1 MDGFLASPEDLT
13 EEECLELFYLI
24 TGGMLKRAAQP
35 AGVHYYAF
43 NYPACLL
50 GILTPGTEA
59 PKRAYTTLLTRF
71 IELHVLPPAAISLLF
86 YKNFSE
92 SLESGFRALRNLLNK
107 KLAACRV
114 RGQPCDIQTDGLCRL
129 RDAQAHMQACKNLR
143 NDLMKE
149 ASNFWNRPLALPA
162 GVLQPNI
169 PEELQLP
176 QSLLFVYGNAAPSD
190 RAFFKRDPF
199 PPNAIEASLA
209 DPPVEAMSVSADE
222 SDQDMNEGEAPVELE
237 QATRSP
243 NQQDDLVDATGALT
257 MEDDDKDF
265 LVLPHPHFAE
275 FFGEL
280 ARLTSIKIRTVD
292 TEHDGRRWR
301 RLLVDGI
308 PKDVLFGLG
317 ISTEAEGIRFADE
330 RAWADLYC
338 AFARLRII
346 PREITGLVQESKDWM
361 KVIAR
366 AVAPL
371 FSQLMWRL
379 LLCTLV
385 FFPLLLVCGLILV
398 YGLWTEHPNILI
410 SYMVLVAGLLVA
422 RMVTVTRV
430 LITLFDPKSN
440 WSLEPTYRAF
450 GVADEKGETVTSYA
464 LFHLGYAI
472 FFIVV
477 YVLFIYIVDKCR
489 RYFIRLDEFK
499 ETQAH
504 NLTYKH

>member
-24 TGGMLKRAAQP
+24 TGGMLKRAVHP

-50 GILTPGTEA
+50 GTLAPGTEA

-92 SLESGFRALRNLLNK
+92 LLESGFRALRNCLNK

-114 RGQPCDIQTDGLCRL
+114 RGQPCDIQADGLCKL

-149 ASNFWNRPLALPA
+149 SSNFWNRPLALPA

-190 RAFFKRDPF
+190 RAFFKRDSF
-199 PPNAIEASLA
+199 PPKTLEASLA
-209 DPPVEAMSVSADE
+209 DPPVEAMSVSADG
-222 SDQDMNEGEAPVELE
+222 SDEDMDQGEAPVEPE

-308 PKDVLFGLG
+308 PQDVLFGLG
-317 ISTEAEGIRFADE
+317 ISTESEGIRFADE

-379 LLCTLV
+379 LLSLNQGVTDYTL
-385 FFPLLLVCGLILV
+385 LRDQIRRMTGQH
-398 YGLWTEHPNILI
+398 WREHPIIAPATLQIPVSHSPANVKIVKPPPGQ
-410 SYMVLVAGLLVA
+410 SPPEYDRTRDDNA
-422 RMVTVTRV
+422 RHLAQVYEELEGIRAQRA
-430 LITLFDPKSN
+430 
-440 WSLEPTYRAF
+440 SLEELRAQTMLELQKIEEELA
-450 GVADEKGETVTSYA
+450 VMD
-464 LFHLGYAI
+464 
-472 FFIVV
+472 
-477 YVLFIYIVDKCR
+477 
-489 RYFIRLDEFK
+489 
-499 ETQAH
+499 
-504 NLTYKH
+504 